1 MNVLK
6 NDVSGC
12 ASAALGGEGRPKRN
26 VTVSYDYQCTED
38 FDTSADSDS
47 DYIPQSSDDDLTE
60 HNDDTGDNDFDE
72 DVDDYVQDDVN
83 DYVQDDV
90 DDYVQDD
97 VDDYV
102 QDDVDGG
109 LDRGVGGSKSTKSQK
124 KESNK
129 IETTNNK
136 ECPHIDEA
144 YRRQMRNVSLP
155 TYSKKEDGHRDY
167 RKTNYCY
174 YCKRS
179 FTSKIAPHYISIHSD
194 EELVKKIIL
203 SSTESE
209 QRKTLLLELENKGNF
224 AHNAQVIERGEGE
237 LVVARRP
244 NSKQKEK
251 YSSADYLPCE
261 YCLGFY
267 NKDTLWLHV
276 NNCCLKPK
284 NKQPSTKNF
293 RRDAKAMLFPFMKDI
308 DEDDALLESFFDGM
322 KETNANPGV
331 PLLCKNDPLIRE
343 FASSKLCRLGEKKEQ
358 RVKDVDNVRTKVRT
372 VGRLLKQLH
381 QNNEAK
387 SPLSE
392 FITGMNFMKVLNATK
407 NISLESDSPQLALTI
422 GHYIKHIALLKSS
435 IGVQTE
441 DEQMI
446 KEARHFTEL
455 YNAHWNDRVSCVAKR
470 RQQMRHINKP
480 TKVPLTSDLIK
491 LKDWLLQQLRNVIKV
506 ENPTRVLWEKAAN
519 MAMVRIAM
527 FNKRRIAEV
536 SEMKVTDFTEMEA
549 QDDIDSEIYNALDMS
564 EKILSKR
571 MKVIE
576 VRGKSTRSLRKVC
589 VLLTPDMIDAVRY
602 LLKTRNSS
610 SEFLF
615 SRQSDNTPLDG
626 CTAMRTI
633 TKACP
638 GLQQPGLIRT
648 REMRRYLATTAQILD
663 MTGAELKMVADHM
676 GHNINIHTDVYRLQS
691 SILEKT
697 KVARVLIA
705 TENGSISRYQGKNL
719 QEISLEDIAEP
730 VSFEDSWSEGAT
742 GTGTGTDA
750 AVTLSG
756 DESDDEIELPLSEH
770 SDENKAISCS
780 PTSLMSKVQHL
791 KGKQV
796 TARSGRGMKRKWNG
810 EENDFFL
817 NFFKEEITQNKM
829 PTGEKIVKA
838 QKKLNRTVAQIRTR
852 VHNII
857 HGKQKVA

>member
-1 MNVLK
+1 MVPESSSRNKLIPKDCPGDIVTIIAGMDDVLTPVSKVQDPESSNPEGKDVNKAAGFHGYVKHTSKSGGQELVEILHDVFLKEVYEDGYTLDPETESKVALTNNDANAYTSYASNVCKEDDVGLGKTLSKGQTKVKGPMNVLK

-308 DEDDALLESFFDGM
+308 DEDDALLESF
-322 KETNANPGV
+322 
-331 PLLCKNDPLIRE
+331 L
-343 FASSKLCRLGEKKEQ
+343 
-358 RVKDVDNVRTKVRT
+358 
-372 VGRLLKQLH
+372 
-381 QNNEAK
+381 
-387 SPLSE
+387 
-392 FITGMNFMKVLNATK
+392 
-407 NISLESDSPQLALTI
+407 
-422 GHYIKHIALLKSS
+422 
-435 IGVQTE
+435 
-441 DEQMI
+441 
-446 KEARHFTEL
+446 
-455 YNAHWNDRVSCVAKR
+455 
-470 RQQMRHINKP
+470 
-480 TKVPLTSDLIK
+480 
-491 LKDWLLQQLRNVIKV
+491 
-506 ENPTRVLWEKAAN
+506 
-519 MAMVRIAM
+519 
-527 FNKRRIAEV
+527 
-536 SEMKVTDFTEMEA
+536 ME
-549 QDDIDSEIYNALDMS
+549 
-564 EKILSKR
+564 
-571 MKVIE
+571 
-576 VRGKSTRSLRKVC
+576 
-589 VLLTPDMIDAVRY
+589 
-602 LLKTRNSS
+602 
-610 SEFLF
+610 
-615 SRQSDNTPLDG
+615 
-626 CTAMRTI
+626 
-633 TKACP
+633 
-638 GLQQPGLIRT
+638 
-648 REMRRYLATTAQILD
+648 
-663 MTGAELKMVADHM
+663 
-676 GHNINIHTDVYRLQS
+676 
-691 SILEKT
+691 
-697 KVARVLIA
+697 
-705 TENGSISRYQGKNL
+705 
-719 QEISLEDIAEP
+719 
-730 VSFEDSWSEGAT
+730 
-742 GTGTGTDA
+742 
-750 AVTLSG
+750 
-756 DESDDEIELPLSEH
+756 
-770 SDENKAISCS
+770 
-780 PTSLMSKVQHL
+780 
-791 KGKQV
+791 
-796 TARSGRGMKRKWNG
+796 
-810 EENDFFL
+810 
-817 NFFKEEITQNKM
+817 
-829 PTGEKIVKA
+829 
-838 QKKLNRTVAQIRTR
+838 
-852 VHNII
+852 
-857 HGKQKVA
+857 